1 MTTRAL
7 GWLILG
13 VVALTAIL
21 YLGDIIG
28 PGADPVS
35 QPAPEVAPEPA
46 PAQASVASDA
56 PAGTPAL
63 SDDAPEAM
71 TEAPALPDAAQPVA
85 EAAPD
90 APAASDPGPGTGAV
104 AAPAAPRFD
113 LVRTDPS
120 GQTLVAGSAAPGAEI
135 SVLLDGELQPAASV
149 DRSGRFALFLDVPP
163 SASPRVLRL
172 RMTMDGQE
180 VDSDDEVIL
189 APPAAAETAQALAE
203 PAPDAPATSAEAPT
217 ALASLD
223 DAAAPDSAA
232 QTTDT
237 AAQTTG
243 STPQS
248 AEPAAAATETPDDT
262 ADTPQ
267 TPAVLLSTA
276 EGVEVMQPVAPAMAD
291 QVAIDAITYGD
302 SGEVTLSGR
311 GTASSEL
318 RIYLDN
324 RPVARA
330 DVPGTGRWQ
339 AELPAIETGTYTLR
353 VDEID
358 AQGTVASRAESPF
371 LREDPAKLAAA
382 GEAVDAG
389 APLRVVTVQPGHTL
403 WALARDRYG
412 EGTAYVK
419 LFEANR
425 GQIRNPDLIYP
436 GQVFDMP
443 D

>member
-35 QPAPEVAPEPA
+35 GPVPEVATEPA

-56 PAGTPAL
+56 PADTPAL

-90 APAASDPGPGTGAV
+90 APAASDPGPGPEAV

-113 LVRTDPS
+113 LVRTDPG

-172 RMTMDGQE
+172 RMTKDGQE

-189 APPAAAETAQALAE
+189 APPAAAETAQAFAE
-203 PAPDAPATSAEAPT
+203 PATDAPATSAKAPT

-223 DAAAPDSAA
+223 DAAAPDIAP
-232 QTTDT
+232 
-237 AAQTTG
+237 QTTG
-243 STPQS
+243 TTPQT
-248 AEPAAAATETPDDT
+248 AEPAAAATEPPDDS

-267 TPAVLLSTA
+267 APAVLLSTA
-276 EGVEVMQPVAPAMAD
+276 EGVEVMQPAAPAMPD

-389 APLRVVTVQPGHTL
+389 TPLRVVTVQPGHTL

>member
-28 PGADPVS
+28 PGADLVS
-35 QPAPEVAPEPA
+35 QPAPEAAPEPA

-90 APAASDPGPGTGAV
+90 APSASDPGPEA
-104 AAPAAPRFD
+104 APAPAPAPAAPRFD
-113 LVRTDPS
+113 LVRTDPG

-203 PAPDAPATSAEAPT
+203 PATDAPATSAEAPT

-223 DAAAPDSAA
+223 DAAAPDIAP
-232 QTTDT
+232 
-237 AAQTTG
+237 QTTG
-243 STPQS
+243 TTPQS
-248 AEPAAAATETPDDT
+248 AEPAAAATEPPDDT

-276 EGVEVMQPVAPAMAD
+276 EGVEVMQPAAPAMPD

>member
-35 QPAPEVAPEPA
+35 QPSPEVAPEPA

-56 PAGTPAL
+56 PADAPVL

-85 EAAPD
+85 EAAPA
-90 APAASDPGPGTGAV
+90 APAASDPAPGTGAV

-113 LVRTDPS
+113 LVRTDPG

-163 SASPRVLRL
+163 SATPRVLRL

-180 VDSDDEVIL
+180 VVSDDEVIL
-189 APPAAAETAQALAE
+189 APPAGAETAKALAK
-203 PAPDAPATSAEAPT
+203 PATDSPAASAEAPT
-217 ALASLD
+217 ALPSLD
-223 DAAAPDSAA
+223 DAVAPDTTAQATGTTPRAA
-232 QTTDT
+232 
-237 AAQTTG
+237 G
-243 STPQS
+243 
-248 AEPAAAATETPDDT
+248 PAAAATEPPDDPSDNT
-262 ADTPQ
+262 QA
-267 TPAVLLSTA
+267 PAVLLSTA
-276 EGVEVMQPVAPAMAD
+276 EGVEVMQPAAPAMPD
-291 QVAIDAITYGD
+291 QVAIDAITYGN

>member
-35 QPAPEVAPEPA
+35 QPSPEVVPEPA

-56 PAGTPAL
+56 PADAPVL

-85 EAAPD
+85 EAAPA
-90 APAASDPGPGTGAV
+90 APAASDPAPGTGVV

-113 LVRTDPS
+113 LVRTDPG

-149 DRSGRFALFLDVPP
+149 DGSGRFALFLDVPP
-163 SASPRVLRL
+163 SATPRVLRL

-180 VDSDDEVIL
+180 VVSDDEVIL
-189 APPAAAETAQALAE
+189 APPAGAETAKALAK
-203 PAPDAPATSAEAPT
+203 PATDSPAASAEAPT
-217 ALASLD
+217 ALPSLD
-223 DAAAPDSAA
+223 DAVAP
-232 QTTDT
+232 DT
-237 AAQTTG
+237 AAQVTGTTPRAAG
-243 STPQS
+243 
-248 AEPAAAATETPDDT
+248 PAAAATETPDDPSDNT
-262 ADTPQ
+262 QA
-267 TPAVLLSTA
+267 PAVLLSTA
-276 EGVEVMQPVAPAMAD
+276 EGVEVMQPAAPAMPD

>member
-46 PAQASVASDA
+46 PVQASVASDA
-56 PAGTPAL
+56 PADTPAL

-71 TEAPALPDAAQPVA
+71 TEAPALPDAAQPGS

-90 APAASDPGPGTGAV
+90 APAASDPGPGAV

-113 LVRTDPS
+113 LVRTDPG

-180 VDSDDEVIL
+180 VDSKDEVIL
-189 APPAAAETAQALAE
+189 APPAAAETAQALAD
-203 PAPDAPATSAEAPT
+203 PATDAPATSAEAPT

-223 DAAAPDSAA
+223 DAAAPD
-232 QTTDT
+232 T
-237 AAQTTG
+237 AAQTVGT
-243 STPQS
+243 TPQS
-248 AEPAAAATETPDDT
+248 AEPAVATTEPPE
-262 ADTPQ
+262 DTPQ
-267 TPAVLLSTA
+267 APAVLLSTA
-276 EGVEVMQPVAPAMAD
+276 EGVKVMQPAAPAMPD

-382 GEAVDAG
+382 GDAGNEG

>member
-21 YLGDIIG
+21 YLGDLIG

-35 QPAPEVAPEPA
+35 QPAPEAAPEPA

-56 PAGTPAL
+56 PADTPAL

-71 TEAPALPDAAQPVA
+71 TKAPALPDAAQPVA
-85 EAAPD
+85 EAAPG
-90 APAASDPGPGTGAV
+90 APAASDPGPGTV

-113 LVRTDPS
+113 LVRTDPG

-172 RMTMDGQE
+172 RMTMDGEE

-189 APPAAAETAQALAE
+189 APPAAAETAQAQTE
-203 PAPDAPATSAEAPT
+203 PATDAPATSAKAPT

-223 DAAAPDSAA
+223 DAAAPDIAP
-232 QTTDT
+232 
-237 AAQTTG
+237 QTTG
-243 STPQS
+243 TTPQS
-248 AEPAAAATETPDDT
+248 AEPAAAATEPPDET

-267 TPAVLLSTA
+267 APAVLLSTA
-276 EGVEVMQPVAPAMAD
+276 EGVEVMQPAAPAMPD

-389 APLRVVTVQPGHTL
+389 TPLRVVTVQPGHTL

>member
-46 PAQASVASDA
+46 PAQARVASDA
-56 PAGTPAL
+56 PADTPAL

-90 APAASDPGPGTGAV
+90 APAASDPGPGPEAV

-113 LVRTDPS
+113 LVRTDPG

-172 RMTMDGQE
+172 RMTMDGEE

-189 APPAAAETAQALAE
+189 APPAAAEKAQAQTE
-203 PAPDAPATSAEAPT
+203 PATDAPATSAKAPT

-223 DAAAPDSAA
+223 DAAAPDIAP
-232 QTTDT
+232 
-237 AAQTTG
+237 QTTG
-243 STPQS
+243 TTPQT
-248 AEPAAAATETPDDT
+248 AEPAAAATEPPDDS

-267 TPAVLLSTA
+267 APAVLLSTA
-276 EGVEVMQPVAPAMAD
+276 EGVEVMQPAAPAMPD

-382 GEAVDAG
+382 GDAGNEG

>member
-1 MTTRAL
+1 
-7 GWLILG
+7 
-13 VVALTAIL
+13 
-21 YLGDIIG
+21 
-28 PGADPVS
+28 
-35 QPAPEVAPEPA
+35 
-46 PAQASVASDA
+46 
-56 PAGTPAL
+56 
-63 SDDAPEAM
+63 
-71 TEAPALPDAAQPVA
+71 
-85 EAAPD
+85 
-90 APAASDPGPGTGAV
+90 
-104 AAPAAPRFD
+104 
-113 LVRTDPS
+113 
-120 GQTLVAGSAAPGAEI
+120 
-135 SVLLDGELQPAASV
+135 
-149 DRSGRFALFLDVPP
+149 
-163 SASPRVLRL
+163 
-172 RMTMDGQE
+172 
-180 VDSDDEVIL
+180 VIL
-189 APPAAAETAQALAE
+189 APPAAAEKAQAQTE
-203 PAPDAPATSAEAPT
+203 PATDAPATSAKAPT

-223 DAAAPDSAA
+223 DAAAPDIAP
-232 QTTDT
+232 
-237 AAQTTG
+237 QTTG
-243 STPQS
+243 TTPQT
-248 AEPAAAATETPDDT
+248 AEPAAAATEPPDDS

-267 TPAVLLSTA
+267 APAVLLSTA
-276 EGVEVMQPVAPAMAD
+276 EGVEVMQPAAPAMPD

>member
-28 PGADPVS
+28 PGADLVS
-35 QPAPEVAPEPA
+35 QPAPEAAPEPA

-71 TEAPALPDAAQPVA
+71 TEAPALPDAAQPGS

-113 LVRTDPS
+113 LVRTDPG

-203 PAPDAPATSAEAPT
+203 PATDAPATSAEAPT

-223 DAAAPDSAA
+223 DAAAPD
-232 QTTDT
+232 T

-243 STPQS
+243 TTPQS
-248 AEPAAAATETPDDT
+248 AEPAAAATEPPDDT

-267 TPAVLLSTA
+267 APAVLLSTA
-276 EGVEVMQPVAPAMAD
+276 EGVEVMQPAAPAMPD

-358 AQGTVASRAESPF
+358 AQGAVASRAESPF

-382 GEAVDAG
+382 GEAGNEG